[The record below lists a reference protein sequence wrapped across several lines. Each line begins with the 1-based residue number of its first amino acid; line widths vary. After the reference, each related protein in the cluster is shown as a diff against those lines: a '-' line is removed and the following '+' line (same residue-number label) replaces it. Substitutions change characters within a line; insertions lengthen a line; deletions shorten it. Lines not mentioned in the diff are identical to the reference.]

1 MDARRTM
8 RAAVRVITALASA
21 AALVTTGFAWSL
33 HQRVDTSVVS
43 STAAIPTPRPTPAGE
58 PFTALLVGLDARTDA
73 QGNPLPPTLL
83 DALHAGPDEGQLH
96 TDTIIL
102 LHVPADR
109 GDPVVAI
116 SIPRDS
122 FVPIAGG
129 RGTHKIN
136 SAYRRGMQDAEE
148 SLRAQGIDGA
158 EFDRRARESGR
169 RTLVATV
176 EQLTGARI
184 DHFAEIGMAGFVELT
199 EALGGVPVCLK
210 APVRDSYSGVDLP
223 AGQHLVSGAGA
234 LAFVRQ
240 RHGLEDG
247 DLDRIARQQA
257 FAAGLAQRVLAASTI
272 TDPGRLQ
279 RLVDIATRYVVLD
292 SGWDLAQAL
301 SQMRQVAADAL
312 TFHTIP
318 TGRPDLRTPV
328 DGIAV
333 QIDRDDVR
341 TFVGS
346 LLGPAAAPP
355 STTAPSTTAP
365 STTAPP
371 TTAPPMT
378 ARPATDGDPITVHP
392 AGEPEISRTSTPP
405 TSTHPVITAEG
416 VPCVD

>member
-1 MDARRTM
+1 MDARRTVL
-8 RAAVRVITALASA
+8 AAVRVITALASA
-21 AALVTTGFAWSL
+21 AALVTTGFVWSL
-33 HQRVDTSVVS
+33 QQRVDTAVVS
-43 STAAIPTPRPTPAGE
+43 STAAIPTPRPTPPGE
-58 PFTALLVGLDARTDA
+58 AFTALLVGLDARTDA
-73 QGNPLPPTLL
+73 QGNPLPPALL

-102 LHVPADR
+102 LHVPANAGER
-109 GDPVVAI
+109 AVAI

-129 RGTHKIN
+129 HGTHKIN
-136 SAYRRGMQDAEE
+136 SAYRRGMQDAENA
-148 SLRAQGIDGA
+148 LRAQGITGA
-158 EFDRRARESGR
+158 DLDRREREAGR

-176 EQLTGARI
+176 EQLTGAQI
-184 DHFAEIGMAGFVELT
+184 DHFGEIGMAGFVELT
-199 EALGGVPVCLK
+199 EALGGVPVCLN
-210 APVRDSYSGVDLP
+210 APVRDSYSGIDLP

-257 FAAGLAQRVLAASTI
+257 FAAGLAQRVLAPGTI
-272 TDPGRLQ
+272 TDPVRLQ

-292 SGWDLAQAL
+292 SGWNLRHAIAQT
-301 SQMRQVAADAL
+301 RQVSTHAL
-312 TFHTIP
+312 TFYTIP

-333 QIDRDDVR
+333 QIDRDAVQ

-346 LLGPAAAPP
+346 LLGSATATTSPTVAAPTVAAPTVAAAPTPEP
-355 STTAPSTTAP
+355 S
-365 STTAPP
+365 APP
-371 TTAPPMT
+371 SSAWRVADDDPLATQGGTPVPTTSG
-378 ARPATDGDPITVHP
+378 R
-392 AGEPEISRTSTPP
+392 
-405 TSTHPVITAEG
+405 PVITADG

>member
-8 RAAVRVITALASA
+8 RAAVRVVIALASA
-21 AALVTTGFAWSL
+21 AALVATGFVWSL
-33 HQRVDTSVVS
+33 HQRVDTAVVS
-43 STAAIPTPRPTPAGE
+43 SDAAIPTPHPTPAGE
-58 PFTALLVGLDARTDA
+58 AFTALLVGLDARTDA
-73 QGNPLPPTLL
+73 QGDPLPPALL

-102 LHVPADR
+102 LHVPADS
-109 GDPVVAI
+109 GGQAVAI

-136 SAYRRGMQDAEE
+136 SAYRRGMQDAED

-158 EFDRRARESGR
+158 DLERRAREAGR

-176 EQLTGARI
+176 EQLTGAEI

-199 EALGGVPVCLK
+199 EALGGVPVCLN
-210 APVRDSYSGVDLP
+210 APVSDSYSGVDLP
-223 AGQHLVSGAGA
+223 AGRHLVSGAGA

-272 TDPGRLQ
+272 TDPARLQ

-292 SGWDLAQAL
+292 SGWDLDQAI
-301 SQMRQVAADAL
+301 SQMRQVAGDSL

-333 QIDRDDVR
+333 QIDRDAVQA
-341 TFVGS
+341 FVGS
-346 LLGPAAAPP
+346 LLGTATPP
-355 STTAPSTTAP
+355 TLTPGRSTQPS
-365 STTAPP
+365 APP
-371 TTAPPMT
+371 TTA
-378 ARPATDGDPITVHP
+378 RPAADDDPITVQP
-392 AGEPEISRTSTPP
+392 ADEPETSRTPAPP
-405 TSTHPVITAEG
+405 TSSRPVITADG
-416 VPCVD
+416 VPCVN

>member
-1 MDARRTM
+1 MDARRTT
-8 RAAVRVITALASA
+8 RAAIRVLTALASA
-21 AALVTTGFAWSL
+21 AALIATGFVWTL
-33 HQRVDTSVVS
+33 QHRVDTTIVS
-43 STAAIPTPRPTPAGE
+43 SVAAIPTPRPTPPGE

-73 QGNPLPPTLL
+73 QGDPLPPALL

-102 LHVPADR
+102 LHVPANPGER
-109 GDPVVAI
+109 AVAI

-122 FVPIAGG
+122 YVPIAGG

-136 SAYRRGMQDAEE
+136 SAYRRGMQDAEDA
-148 SLRAQGIDGA
+148 LRAQGIDGA
-158 EFDRRARESGR
+158 DLDRRARESGR

-176 EQLTGARI
+176 EQLTGAQI
-184 DHFAEIGMAGFVELT
+184 DHYAEIGMAGFVELT
-199 EALGGVPVCLK
+199 EALGGVPVCLNG
-210 APVRDSYSGVDLP
+210 PVHDSYSGVDLP
-223 AGQHLVSGAGA
+223 AGQQLVSGAGA

-257 FAAGLAQRVLAASTI
+257 FAASLAQRVLAPGTLG
-272 TDPGRLQ
+272 DPAQLQ

-292 SGWDLAQAL
+292 SGWDLDQAL
-301 SQMRQVAADAL
+301 SQMRQVSGDAL
-312 TFHTIP
+312 SFYTIP

-346 LLGPAAAPP
+346 LLGSGTPPPTTTPAPTTPAPTAQP
-355 STTAPSTTAP
+355 S
-365 STTAPP
+365 APP
-371 TTAPPMT
+371 TTARRI
-378 ARPATDGDPITVHP
+378 ADEDPITVQRADVPEAGRTP
-392 AGEPEISRTSTPP
+392 APATSSR
-405 TSTHPVITAEG
+405 PVITAQG

>member
-8 RAAVRVITALASA
+8 RVAMRVATALASA
-21 AALVTTGFAWSL
+21 AALVTTGFVWSL
-33 HQRVDTSVVS
+33 HQRADTAVIS
-43 STAAIPTPRPTPAGE
+43 SDAAIPTPRPTPAGE
-58 PFTALLVGLDARTDA
+58 AFTALLVGLDARTDA
-73 QGNPLPPTLL
+73 QGDPLPPALL

-102 LHVPADR
+102 LHVPADPND
-109 GDPVVAI
+109 GAVAI

-122 FVPIAGG
+122 FVPIAGS

-136 SAYRRGMQDAEE
+136 SAYRRGMRDAEE

-158 EFDRRARESGR
+158 DLERHARESGR

-199 EALGGVPVCLK
+199 EALGGVPVCLN
-210 APVRDSYSGVDLP
+210 APVHDSYSGVDLP
-223 AGQHLVSGAGA
+223 AGQQVVSGAGA

-247 DLDRIARQQA
+247 DLDRIARQQT
-257 FAAGLAQRVLAASTI
+257 FAAGLAQRVLAAGTI
-272 TDPGRLQ
+272 TDPARLQ

-292 SGWDLAQAL
+292 VGWDLDQAL
-301 SQMRQVAADAL
+301 SQMRRISGDAL

-333 QIDRDDVR
+333 QIDQDDVQ

-346 LLGPAAAPP
+346 LLGSATAPP
-355 STTAPSTTAP
+355 A
-365 STTAPP
+365 TAPP
-371 TTAPPMT
+371 TTGPSPT
-378 ARPATDGDPITVHP
+378 TRPAADDDPITVQP
-392 AGEPEISRTSTPP
+392 ADEPEVSRTSTPP
-405 TSTHPVITAEG
+405 TSSSPVITAEG